1 MTDEFDDMIS
11 ADMAEVER
19 RIIDLMVAVD
29 HINQEL
35 RPLEK
40 AKKQSHEEI
49 KQYMGLS
56 NLTTLRDAETG
67 VTAKLQFR
75 AGTPTYDVMSCV
87 ATEEGQQAL
96 IKAANAGMV
105 RIDNTMLTAFRSNSG
120 SGWADLINKYKMP
133 GTGTEAVTI
142 TKEDN

>member
-19 RIIDLMVAVD
+19 RILDLMVAVD

-67 VTAKLQFR
+67 VTAKVQFR
-75 AGTPTYDVMSCV
+75 TGTPTYDVMSCV